1 MNTETNTIAIP
12 QKVFK
17 EIRWHL
23 IHFYELD
30 DYIKR
35 RENQLREE
43 LFDYYHFTNKNC
55 LKNINSYGYTLE
67 NCIIAIDNDR
77 KIKKVIEK
85 SSGKFEI
92 KNNGSSQITANTSS
106 KGVSIKLTVGDK
118 TVAESATLLKNDIL
132 QLKNVSIN
140 AGTSYTAAAI
150 FQVPESN
157 ISAISGATAVIS
169 VNGASIGTINIQ

>member
-1 MNTETNTIAIP
+1 MNTETNTIEIP

-67 NCIIAIDNDR
+67 NCIIAIENDR
-77 KIKKVIEK
+77 KIKRLKTWK
-85 SSGKFEI
+85 
-92 KNNGSSQITANTSS
+92 
-106 KGVSIKLTVGDK
+106 KLIRKYMNDVDN
-118 TVAESATLLKNDIL
+118 KNDFIEYWVTKYTFFDKRNIGFIKEHLNLDKQQFRNEIL
-132 QLKNVSIN
+132 LIFNELYCRAIEGKLYKEVAFNV
-140 AGTSYTAAAI
+140 
-150 FQVPESN
+150 
-157 ISAISGATAVIS
+157 
-169 VNGASIGTINIQ
+169 

>member
-1 MNTETNTIAIP
+1 MNTETNTIEIP

-55 LKNINSYGYTLE
+55 LKNINSHGYTNDISFNEFFE
-67 NCIIAIDNDR
+67 NHKLKILSKNKEYNDLKSKRR
-77 KIKKVIEK
+77 KIYDKYPEIMHLIEDSVPMTFDVEKVQAFDELQTICSMMDKIEVK
-85 SSGKFEI
+85 E
-92 KNNGSSQITANTSS
+92 AY
-106 KGVSIKLTVGDK
+106 KL
-118 TVAESATLLKNDIL
+118 
-132 QLKNVSIN
+132 
-140 AGTSYTAAAI
+140 
-150 FQVPESN
+150 
-157 ISAISGATAVIS
+157 GAK
-169 VNGASIGTINIQ
+169 

>member
-1 MNTETNTIAIP
+1 MNTETNTIEIP

-67 NCIIAIDNDR
+67 NCIIAIENDR
-77 KIKKVIEK
+77 KIKRLKTWK
-85 SSGKFEI
+85 
-92 KNNGSSQITANTSS
+92 
-106 KGVSIKLTVGDK
+106 KLIRKYMNDVDN
-118 TVAESATLLKNDIL
+118 KNDFIEYWVTKYTFFDKRNIGFIKEHLNLDKQQFRNEIL
-132 QLKNVSIN
+132 LIFNEL
-140 AGTSYTAAAI
+140 YRRAI
-150 FQVPESN
+150 EGKLYKEV
-157 ISAISGATAVIS
+157 AYYV
-169 VNGASIGTINIQ
+169 

>member
-43 LFDYYHFTNKNC
+43 LFDYYHFTNKNW

-67 NCIIAIDNDR
+67 NCIIAIENDR
-77 KIKKVIEK
+77 KIKRLKTWK
-85 SSGKFEI
+85 
-92 KNNGSSQITANTSS
+92 
-106 KGVSIKLTVGDK
+106 KLIRKYMNDVDN
-118 TVAESATLLKNDIL
+118 KNDFIEYWVTKYTFFDKRNIGFIKEHLNLDKQQFRNEIL
-132 QLKNVSIN
+132 LIFNELYCRAIEGKLYKEVAFNVWM
-140 AGTSYTAAAI
+140 
-150 FQVPESN
+150 
-157 ISAISGATAVIS
+157 
-169 VNGASIGTINIQ
+169 

>member
-1 MNTETNTIAIP
+1 MNTEKNTIEIP

-67 NCIIAIDNDR
+67 NCIIAIENDR
-77 KIKKVIEK
+77 KIKRLKTWK
-85 SSGKFEI
+85 
-92 KNNGSSQITANTSS
+92 
-106 KGVSIKLTVGDK
+106 KLIRKYMNDVDN
-118 TVAESATLLKNDIL
+118 KNDFIEYWVTKYTFFDKRNIGFIKKHLNLDKQQFRNEIL
-132 QLKNVSIN
+132 LIFNELYCRAIEGKLYKEVAFNV
-140 AGTSYTAAAI
+140 
-150 FQVPESN
+150 
-157 ISAISGATAVIS
+157 
-169 VNGASIGTINIQ
+169 